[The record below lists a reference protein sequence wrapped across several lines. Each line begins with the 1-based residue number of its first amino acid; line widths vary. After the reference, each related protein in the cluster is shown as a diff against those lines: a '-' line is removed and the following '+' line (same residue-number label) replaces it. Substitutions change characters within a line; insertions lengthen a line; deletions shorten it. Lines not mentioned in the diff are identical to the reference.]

1 MAPIYGQDEDDFRPA
16 RALGDLLAVTPA
28 TQPSQPIKEKQMSI
42 SNEQIV
48 ESLRSLSDRVDA
60 NQNFNLQA
68 IANMTQAM
76 KEMTQNMGLM
86 LAGLEAR
93 APAYDNL
100 LMMQQQTMAQ
110 LQQMCGTLMQM
121 QQMLSVARPGI
132 YNHPTQGIQY
142 PNGQGPVVQPYGA
155 FPFNNPSMVRNAG
168 WHPSNQNPQQHFS
181 GQHSVVGQQ
190 DRYPNRRA
198 QLDQMAEFNLAKS
211 YNIGRSAEHHAA
223 ENLKQGHVW
232 AASESKAKLYHE
244 NNLHRHEVTGFDS
257 IYPAMR
263 DMLPFNV
270 VMDPIMAYSGQD
282 ETHESVSVIAAG
294 SKELREC
301 FVKDGIVSSDFSRLA
316 VSMAHD
322 TAAFSQDL
330 IDRNPGMHFFGLY
343 KDADGTSALVMV
355 PIIAP
360 AFFGIDAES
369 RNNLIEKKYLAV
381 LVNNGTRS
389 IYASIESVLAH
400 YMSKWNSWT
409 TQNPCFHLASSEKIF
424 GLDTISCGD
433 QHLQFPL
440 IEGGIVKNVTTRL
453 VTILMTP
460 SKTQLNQTP
469 RY

>member
-1 MAPIYGQDEDDFRPA
+1 
-16 RALGDLLAVTPA
+16 
-28 TQPSQPIKEKQMSI
+28 MSI

-198 QLDQMAEFNLAKS
+198 QLKQLDVKL
-211 YNIGRSAEHHAA
+211 SADFYARKNFEAC
-223 ENLKQGHVW
+223 EVW
-232 AASESKAKLYHE
+232 GASNWK
-244 NNLHRHEVTGFDS
+244 NNFYTSNGMLRHEVNGFNEV
-257 IYPAMR
+257 YPAMR
-263 DMLPFNV
+263 KLLPNHV
-270 VMDPIMAYSGQD
+270 VMDPIMAYSGQN
-282 ETHESVSVIAAG
+282 EAHESVQAIYAG
-294 SKELREC
+294 SNQLRSAML
-301 FVKDGIVSSDFSRLA
+301 KGGINDTDLCRLA
-316 VSMAHD
+316 ATMAQV
-322 TAAFSQDL
+322 TAAYWADL
-330 IDRNPGMHFFGLY
+330 TERNDDMLFFGVH

-360 AFFGIDAES
+360 AYFGKDQEE
-369 RNNLIEKKYLAV
+369 NTLLIEKKYMAV
-381 LVNNGTRS
+381 LLNNGARS
-389 IYASIESVLAH
+389 KYAGIEAVLINYIGWYKHKMAQSH
-400 YMSKWNSWT
+400 
-409 TQNPCFHLASSEKIF
+409 CIHLASSEKIF
-424 GLDTISCGD
+424 NIDTLACGD
-433 QHLQFPL
+433 QNLQFPG
-440 IEGGIVKNVTTRL
+440 IEGGTVKNVSVRL
-453 VTILMTP
+453 VSILMTEDVANIANNF
-460 SKTQLNQTP
+460 QNQTP
-469 RY
+469 QY